1 MKKIFSV
8 FAACAVCA
16 MLTACNGATEN
27 ADISE
32 PAEKALS
39 FDNLKLVR
47 SGMSDRMV
55 FYDLESLENFSD
67 IAVVGRFTGDAEQ
80 DITYE
85 YNAFF
90 GKDIVTNVVSYNN
103 IEVTKVLFGDVN
115 VGDELKIGQSYGVV
129 DEQLISF
136 DALTPMQN
144 GDEWLFF
151 LNFEPTLDNSYWCC
165 GDSDGRYPVPN
176 AENALMPLSD
186 SPDLGV
192 YNEEDFNRDIYN
204 EIVGKYNI

>member
-1 MKKIFSV
+1 MKKIISILAV
-8 FAACAVCA
+8 FAVCA
-16 MLTACNGATEN
+16 MLTSCSDALEN

-32 PAEKALS
+32 LSEKTFA

-47 SGMSDRMV
+47 PGMMDRIV
-55 FYDLESLENFSD
+55 FDDLESLEKFSE
-67 IAVVGRFTGDAEQ
+67 IAVAGIFTGDTEQ
-80 DITYE
+80 DVSYE
-85 YNAFF
+85 YSAKF
-90 GKDIVTNVVSYNN
+90 GKDIVTNVRSYNN
-103 IEVTKVLFGDVN
+103 IEVTRVLFGDVN
-115 VGDELKIGQSYGVV
+115 IGDNLKIGQSYGVA

-165 GDSDGRYPVPN
+165 GDSDGRYPGPN

-204 EIVGKYNI
+204 EIVEKYNI